1 MKRGQDISARFGG
14 LFLVHH
20 NKPELNLDFHAH
32 REHHLFLPLRGE
44 IRVRTKDAE
53 FSCGPGRMIYLPSDA
68 SHSFNAPNAKEGER
82 LIALVEPAL
91 WKKHV
96 KGKHAARLL
105 PTLQLAKEIA
115 FYLLLRPK
123 TAAAPALARTF
134 LETLGEA
141 LAGSLGNPQ
150 AESPSQIVSKAR
162 DPRLRHACEELEKNF
177 ADEIKISQLARRSGL
192 SERSL
197 NRLCVTELGCGPKD
211 LLTRF
216 RVEEARVMLGD
227 GKSVTETAYAVG
239 YQSLSRFIEAFRGVT
254 GQLPSDFRAS

>member
-1 MKRGQDISARFGG
+1 MKRGQDIAAHFGG

-44 IRVRTKDAE
+44 ICVRTPETE
-53 FSCGPGRMIYLPSDA
+53 FRCGPGRMVYLPADS
-68 SHSFNAPNAKEGER
+68 SHAFTAPNAKEGER
-82 LIALVEPAL
+82 LIALIQPAM

-96 KGKHAARLL
+96 KGKFAAGIL
-105 PTLQLAKEIA
+105 PSLQLAKEIA
-115 FYLLLRPK
+115 FYMLLRPK

-141 LAGSLGNPQ
+141 LAGSAGNPR
-150 AESPSQIVSKAR
+150 AESPSQVVGKAQ
-162 DPRLRHACEELEKNF
+162 DPRLRRACEEIERNF
-177 ADEIKISQLARRSGL
+177 AEDLKVSAIAKRAGL

-197 NRLCVTELGCGPKD
+197 NRLCLAEIGCGPKD
-211 LLTRF
+211 LITRF
-216 RVEEARVMLGD
+216 RIEEARVRLSQGS
-227 GKSVTETAYAVG
+227 SVTDTAYDVG

-254 GQLPSDFRAS
+254 GQLPSDFRG